1 MKQLII
7 YMMNTSI
14 LMLIIIIMMMI
25 SVAFSTL
32 FERKILSY
40 MHYRKG
46 PNKVSMWG
54 MLQPF
59 SDAMKLLSKE
69 FFFPKNSNYNFYLIS
84 PMMML
89 ILIMMLWL
97 IYPFKMNMYNWSL
110 STLYMLCLMSM
121 GVYGLMIAGWSS
133 NSCFS
138 MLGGMRSIAQSISYE
153 VIFSIIFLINLLMI
167 NSLSLFKLFMFQKYS
182 WLLILM
188 WPTSL
193 ILLMSMLA
201 ELNRTPFDLSEG
213 ESELVS
219 GFNIEYSSHG
229 FVLIFLSEYSSIIF
243 MMFIFNLM
251 YMCSDLFSLIF
262 FFTLMILIFFIFW
275 TRITLPRIRY
285 DLLMYFCWIYLLPI
299 SLTLFMYFMMFKSLM
314 EISFFM

>member
-1 MKQLII
+1 MKQLYI
-7 YMMNTSI
+7 YMMNTII
-14 LMLIIIIMMMI
+14 LMLMIIMMMMI

-54 MLQPF
+54 LLQPF
-59 SDAMKLLSKE
+59 SDAMKLMSKE
-69 FFFPKNSNYNFYLIS
+69 FFFPKVSNYNFYYIS
-84 PMMML
+84 PMIML

-97 IYPFKMNMYNWSL
+97 IYPFKMNLYNWNLNSM
-110 STLYMLCLMSM
+110 YMLCLMSM

-153 VIFSIIFLINLLMI
+153 VIFSITFLLNLLMI
-167 NSLSLFKLFMFQKYS
+167 NSLSLNMLFIYQKYT

-188 WPTSL
+188 WPTSML
-193 ILLMSMLA
+193 LLMSMLA

-229 FVLIFLSEYSSIIF
+229 FVLIFLSEYSSIMF

-251 YMCSDLFSLIF
+251 YMGSNLFSLMF
-262 FFTLMILIFFIFW
+262 YFSLMMLIFFIFW

-299 SLTLFMYFMMFKSLM
+299 ILILFMYFIMFKSLI
-314 EISFFM
+314 EILFFM